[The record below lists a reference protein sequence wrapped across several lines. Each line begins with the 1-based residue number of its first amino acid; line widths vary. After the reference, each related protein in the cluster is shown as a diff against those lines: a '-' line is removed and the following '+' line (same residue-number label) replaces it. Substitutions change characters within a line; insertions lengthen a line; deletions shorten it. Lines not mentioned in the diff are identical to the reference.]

1 MSLTMQKT
9 AAAITKINNA
19 LPLFPNGSEAS
30 KFSEIELI
38 GILEWSLPQA
48 WRMKFDLD
56 GYVPTKHS
64 KAQLIEACEAIEWNQ
79 DDPEETKKRKK
90 PNSNSERKKG
100 KGKEKTATDEKKHFC
115 TLHGWNR
122 THVTANC
129 YSLNKK
135 KSSSGGNNTG
145 NDSAAKSEPKKF
157 SNTKFRKELNLL
169 SKSTSRQELLEQYAA
184 AIAKEKKQLKKSNKR
199 TTLFEGSD
207 SSNSDGSVA
216 IVEQVKPKTK
226 KIRFCEKTDEEK
238 EYLKKIREDS
248 DSSSS
253 SD

>member
-1 MSLTMQKT
+1 
-9 AAAITKINNA
+9 
-19 LPLFPNGSEAS
+19 
-30 KFSEIELI
+30 
-38 GILEWSLPQA
+38 
-48 WRMKFDLD
+48 MKFDLNS
-56 GYVPTKHS
+56 YAPIEHS
-64 KAQLIEACEAIEWNQ
+64 KGKLIEACEAIECNQ
-79 DDPEETKKRKK
+79 DDQEETKKTKK
-90 PNSNSERKKG
+90 NSSNSERKKD

-169 SKSTSRQELLEQYAA
+169 SKFTSRQELLEQYAA
-184 AIAKEKKQLKKSNKR
+184 AIAKEKKQLKKSTKR

-207 SSNSDGSVA
+207 SSDSDGSVA

-226 KIRFCEKTDEEK
+226 KTRFCEKTDEEK

-248 DSSSS
+248 NSSSS